1 MRVHDARSRAGDFT
15 LHEHS
20 FQLVRAPACSVGLDL
35 YDAHVAVRDF
45 YPALEVPGVTVS
57 PTTPAA
63 MWFRPFFS
71 LQCRRGPK
79 ATKAQA
85 TSVVERYAL
94 HRAPLAGRPG
104 LCRAPPRHRA
114 GGCMT
119 TTHF

>member
-45 YPALEVPGVTVS
+45 YPALEVPGVTGS
-57 PTTPAA
+57 PPRLLPCGSDPS
-63 MWFRPFFS
+63 FHS
-71 LQCRRGPK
+71 NVGGQK